1 MALRYSGPAVL
12 RSPAGIFPV
21 DAELVTDVGN
31 GVYSWGGRLTSAD
44 VAVLHAR
51 GQGGTITLPVHG
63 DSVVH
68 VAVADLNPDTGG
80 VILRIT
86 GHGRAPYEQDG
97 DITTRRG
104 EDGATVYQVADA
116 PGIALHD
123 NL

>member
-1 MALRYSGPAVL
+1 MSLRYSGPAVF
-12 RSPAGIFPV
+12 RASAGTWTV
-21 DAELVTDVGN
+21 QVVLVTDVGN
-31 GVYSWGGRLTSAD
+31 GVYSWGGTLRCSD
-44 VAVLHAR
+44 VAALHAR
-51 GQGGTITLPVHG
+51 GQGGTLTLPVHG

-68 VAVADLNPDTGG
+68 VAVADLDPDTGG

-104 EDGATVYQVADA
+104 EDGATVYQAADA
-116 PGIALHD
+116 PVIALHD